1 MPSETKLWT
10 PANFRLEIDG
20 MPAGVFKNV
29 EGLDSE
35 TDVLEAKLPGA
46 VKYGDITLKRGYTSN
61 LDPWGQKVQPGAIDH
76 KINPAAHKINPVAHK
91 IDPISHKISP
101 AMHKLNPAEH
111 KINPAMQ
118 KVNPVAHKV
127 SPGAFGHKISPGAVD
142 QKMAAGAAMHKI
154 NPGAAAHKVNPAPA
168 APAQGGGRLVL
179 HGFELDQRNR
189 QLLQHWV
196 DPAAPQK
203 ATPRGQIVMLDQSGR
218 PVRRWQFYDAWP
230 SKWSGP
236 STDSSSSADGGHSVE
251 LVVGRLVK
259 M

>member
-1 MPSETKLWT
+1 MASKTKLWT

-20 MPAGVFKNV
+20 MPAGVFKNI

-35 TDVLEAKLPGA
+35 TEVVEAKLPGP
-46 VKYGDITLKRGYTSN
+46 VKYGDITLKKGYIAN

-76 KINPAAHKINPVAHK
+76 KINPAAHKI
-91 IDPISHKISP
+91 DPISHKINP
-101 AMHKLNPAEH
+101 AMHKVNPAEH

-127 SPGAFGHKISPGAVD
+127 SPGAFGHKISPGAMD
-142 QKMAAGAAMHKI
+142 QKMAADAAMHKV
-154 NPGAAAHKVNPAPA
+154 NPGAATQKVNPAPA
-168 APAQGGGRLVL
+168 QGGRLVL
-179 HGFELDQRNR
+179 HGFELDESNR

-203 ATPRGQIVMLDQSGR
+203 ATPRGQIVMLDLSGR

-230 SKWSGP
+230 SKWSAP
-236 STDSSSSADGGHSVE
+236 SRKDSGGHSVE
-251 LVVGRLVK
+251 LVVGQLIK